1 MAPVGTWL
9 AHALMHQVTHDR
21 HSPSSLLVVI
31 MVTAVIAAIAV
42 QPGRRS
48 RSLSFHSIPRLA
60 GAQMALFLLQELVEH
75 LRDGEGLAS
84 LLADPALL

>member
-1 MAPVGTWL
+1 V
-9 AHALMHQVTHDR
+9 R

-48 RSLSFHSIPRLA
+48 CSLSFHSIPRLA

-75 LRDGEGLAS
+75 LRDAEHPVSRRGPPIS
-84 LLADPALL
+84 